1 MSRADLLSTLDRRS
15 VAVALSALT
24 IALPILFVVATSAPL
39 DQPFAKDPKKSVGQ
53 VLAEVGGSLSAF
65 VRFRVGA

>member
-1 MSRADLLSTLDRRS
+1 ML
-15 VAVALSALT
+15 
-24 IALPILFVVATSAPL
+24 L

-53 VLAEVGGSLSAF
+53 VLTEAGGTLSAF